1 MYPYMYAPTL
11 YVLHTQMYVLNANT
25 RPPLG
30 SLHAYQLFPI
40 DDEQG
45 GTWCTRQPNRANCL
59 TKEK

>member
-45 GTWCTRQPNRANCL
+45 HGAQDSLIVQTA
-59 TKEK
+59 